1 MLLPF
6 NLKVVYD
13 LFPAL
18 FNNKNLKEKHYS
30 KCTVLCKALF
40 HNIFNLLRVIAE
52 TAGLPVA
59 VSGLKQ
65 QLFYKN
71 RKTNEVKALLVTL
84 RTFNMQ
90 LAQGTYTTIF
100 SWISTKTFSRSTIL
114 YNNSYYHKSL
124 PPPILESC
132 AYILHLLPELH

>member
-1 MLLPF
+1 M
-6 NLKVVYD
+6 YD

-30 KCTVLCKALF
+30 KCAVLCKALF

-71 RKTNEVKALLVTL
+71 GKTNEVKALLVTL

-100 SWISTKTFSRSTIL
+100 S
-114 YNNSYYHKSL
+114 
-124 PPPILESC
+124 
-132 AYILHLLPELH
+132 